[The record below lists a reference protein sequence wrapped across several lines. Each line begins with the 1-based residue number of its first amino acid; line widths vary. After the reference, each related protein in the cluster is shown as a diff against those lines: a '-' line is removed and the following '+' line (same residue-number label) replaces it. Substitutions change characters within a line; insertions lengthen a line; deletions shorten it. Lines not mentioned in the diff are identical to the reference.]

1 MLLSDFICYVRT
13 VPEESKKYG
22 KRVCMAGVSA
32 EYGSPIRIYPML
44 LDVPLKARH
53 MAQLD
58 VIKNPDDNRR
68 ESYKLIDAVDSV
80 RSISERAMVSVD
92 GIFESAK
99 RIGYSTIRRL
109 NEERASLGFICPVG
123 KPSIRMVARN
133 ELTDPRQQLLFDEFA
148 EDAQKHEFRFGAT
161 HPLIPYVDFWDED
174 GRHSLQLRE
183 WGAFEFLRK
192 YPDNPN
198 GLLRLTHANED
209 REFVVMVGNQMHN
222 RTSWM
227 ALSVW
232 SRSRTGQLGLLSEV
246 A

>member
-1 MLLSDFICYVRT
+1 MRLSDFICYVRT
-13 VPEESKKYG
+13 VPEQSKKYG

-32 EYGSPIRIYPML
+32 EMGLPIRIYPML

-53 MAQLD
+53 MAELD

-80 RSISERAMVSVD
+80 RGISGIPSVSID
-92 GIFESAK
+92 GIFESAS
-99 RIGYSTIRRL
+99 RIGYSTIKRL

-123 KPSIRMVARN
+123 RPTIKMVARQD
-133 ELTDPRQQLLFDEFA
+133 LADPRQQLLFDEFA
-148 EDAQKHEFRFGAT
+148 EDAQKHEFRFGSS
-161 HPLIPYVDFWDED
+161 HPLIPYVEFWDED
-174 GRHSLQLRE
+174 GRHCLQLRE

-192 YPDNPN
+192 YPENPN
-198 GLLRLTHANED
+198 GLLRLTSDAEERD
-209 REFVVMVGNQMHN
+209 FVVMVGNQMHN

-232 SRSRTGQLGLLSEV
+232 SRRRNGQMSLLSG
-246 A
+246 AA